1 MMSPNNKSAFKFFMA
16 KILSNFQFVDDTN
29 VAQKLIPQVDDQIF
43 YAVDTEF
50 ERSRTFYLNP
60 ALLQVQ
66 IDDTFYL
73 VDIAIKEL
81 AELFLPAF
89 NKLILHSGS
98 EDLELWQQ
106 VTGQNPEAVFD
117 TQVAAALAGHS
128 LHTSYQNLVES
139 EFDVQLTQGMS
150 RSDWLQR
157 PLTQAQKEY
166 AVEDIYYLEAL
177 KKRLGEQVSQ
187 RGLMPLFEVLMQ
199 QQLENV
205 DRDSHNEKM
214 FQKLVKSQRLN
225 AEHSARLWRLLLW
238 RDDLAQSRNK
248 PRNWILKPPEMIAVV
263 QQVKCFEDLFK
274 VGLYP
279 KFVKYNGRDLLAAL
293 HGNNQRYDSEPPKA
307 IKLSSRQGQ
316 QFQAM
321 KKAVR
326 AKADQANIDP
336 ALIINNA
343 NLKKLAFEQGDLDNL
358 ATWRSLVDAGF

>member
-1 MMSPNNKSAFKFFMA
+1 
-16 KILSNFQFVDDTN
+16 
-29 VAQKLIPQVDDQIF
+29 
-43 YAVDTEF
+43 
-50 ERSRTFYLNP
+50 
-60 ALLQVQ
+60 
-66 IDDTFYL
+66 
-73 VDIAIKEL
+73 
-81 AELFLPAF
+81 
-89 NKLILHSGS
+89 
-98 EDLELWQQ
+98 
-106 VTGQNPEAVFD
+106 
-117 TQVAAALAGHS
+117 
-128 LHTSYQNLVES
+128 
-139 EFDVQLTQGMS
+139 
-150 RSDWLQR
+150 
-157 PLTQAQKEY
+157 
-166 AVEDIYYLEAL
+166 
-177 KKRLGEQVSQ
+177 
-187 RGLMPLFEVLMQ
+187 MQ